1 MNDKLIKIKKLLG
14 ICVVILLLVALGRSF
29 GVKPL
34 AHKIA
39 PSTIHVDEVEWDSCV
54 QIGENTWDYT
64 YTLPNEISP
73 DDIVSVA
80 TYWVS
85 VDVYADDRQ
94 LLKYNDSNMD
104 KGSSRQWIRLPLW
117 TAGRTLH
124 VVYSGEKKQVE
135 TSAQGD
141 TYIGNAALVYLTFIK
156 DKAYALVFAECVCLM
171 LVLIIYFYRLMS
183 RQMDGSM
190 KRGLWYLG
198 LFMLTTGIWIVCD
211 SHILFMMTRNVA
223 GNTIAAYSALILFPM
238 FLILFVSE
246 VAEHRIKALDIL
258 PVFYMIDFIFMIGGH
273 LTHLIP
279 LNRSL
284 ITLHILIVT
293 SILVLLIGG
302 IRDVRKKHNKDMKKI
317 LAGFA
322 GLVCCGVVA
331 LVQFNISRSTNY
343 SLLYC
348 VGLLIFMFFIIRA
361 AYDRL
366 LRVMG
371 HNAKVMAYR
380 RMAYKDVLTD
390 LGNRAA
396 FTKAKEELA
405 SEKSAGFVVM
415 DINNLKQTNDHFGH
429 QAGDELISSA
439 AECISQVFQGTGKA
453 YRIGGDEFV
462 VIVKDATEEYLQ
474 QLLKRLEEAQAEEQR
489 ALGKPWKL
497 QIAYGYAVHSGESS
511 YEELF
516 RQADDRMYEC
526 KRRMKEMEQSA
537 ANKNI

>member
-1 MNDKLIKIKKLLG
+1 MNEKLTKLKKLLG
-14 ICVVILLLVALGRSF
+14 FCVLILLLVALGRSF
-29 GVKPL
+29 WVKPL
-34 AHKIA
+34 AHKIT
-39 PSTIHVDEVEWDSCV
+39 PSTIHVDEIEWDNCT

-64 YTLPNEISP
+64 YKLPNVIST
-73 DDIVSVA
+73 DDIVSIA

-85 VDVYADDRQ
+85 ADVYADDRQ

-117 TAGRTLH
+117 AGGRTLH

-135 TSAQGD
+135 TSAQAD

-156 DKAYALVFAECVCLM
+156 NKAYALVFAECVCLM

-211 SHILFMMTRNVA
+211 SHILFIVSRNAA
-223 GNTIAAYSALILFPM
+223 GNMIAAYSALILFPM
-238 FLILFVSE
+238 FLVLFVSE
-246 VAEHRIKALDIL
+246 MAEHRIKALDIL
-258 PVFYMIDFIFMIGGH
+258 PFYMIDFIFMIGGQ
-273 LTHLIP
+273 LTHLITM
-279 LNRSL
+279 NRSL
-284 ITLHILIVT
+284 ITLHILIVI
-293 SILVLLIGG
+293 SIFVLLIGG
-302 IRDVRKKHNKDMKKI
+302 IRDVRKRHNKDMKKI

-322 GLVCCGVVA
+322 GLACCGVVA

-348 VGLLIFMFFIIRA
+348 VGLLIFMFFIIWA

-396 FTKAKEELA
+396 FIKAKEELA

-439 AECISQVFQGTGKA
+439 AECISQVFEGKGKA

-462 VIVKDATEEYLQ
+462 VIVKDATEEYLE
-474 QLLKRLEEAQAEEQR
+474 QLLRRLEEAQAEKQKELQ
-489 ALGKPWKL
+489 KCWKL
-497 QIAYGYAVHSGESS
+497 QIAYGYAVHCEGLG

-526 KRRMKEMEQSA
+526 KRRMKEMEQSEA
-537 ANKNI
+537 SEKM